1 MKKFVQLLFPIVI
14 SSQLF
19 DIAGIAVV
27 DGSAFGLP
35 GFFRISYAT
44 SMENLQKALAKIQE
58 FCENLN

>member
-1 MKKFVQLLFPIVI
+1 MIKYGSTIDFVESLLEN
-14 SSQLF
+14 
-19 DIAGIAVV
+19 AGMAVV
-27 DGSAFGLP
+27 QGSAFGLP